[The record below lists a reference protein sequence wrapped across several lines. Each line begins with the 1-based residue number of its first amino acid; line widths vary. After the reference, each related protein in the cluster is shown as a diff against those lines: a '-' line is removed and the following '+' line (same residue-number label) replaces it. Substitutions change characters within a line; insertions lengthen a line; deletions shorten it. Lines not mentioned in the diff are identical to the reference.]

1 MAVFSACWYTGRT
14 RPRVRGAVEREERA
28 VLNPLSLC
36 IAVAVAAGFAVASE
50 PAGQRP
56 KFPLPSE
63 LPSNPQ
69 LPDPLVCLDGTKVTT
84 RQQWEAKRKPELK
97 ALFQHYMYG
106 YFPPAPKPG
115 EVRFEVERP
124 DDRYF
129 GGKATKK
136 EVTIR
141 FGPEG
146 TPPIRLLVVLPRAAG
161 KVPVF
166 VGPNFHGNHTLLDDP
181 QIALPTAWMSDRAP
195 GAVGNKAT
203 DAGRGK
209 DKDVWNIEHV
219 VGRGYGVATFY
230 CGDVDP
236 DKPDPTDGVHPHFYK
251 PGQTEPA
258 EHDWATIAAWAFG
271 VQRAVDYL
279 VQDEAVD
286 AGRIAAVGHSRLGKT
301 VLLAGAFDER
311 IGLVIPLQAGC
322 GGTAPSR
329 GTVGESVKQINDRFP
344 HWFDA
349 TFKQFNDQ
357 PDRLPFDQHCLVAL
371 CAPRPVLLP
380 NAVEDQ
386 WANPAGQF
394 EVLKA
399 AEPVYRLLGAE
410 GCAAETMPET
420 GKLVDSRL
428 GYWIR
433 PGKHAMTKA
442 DWDTFIAF
450 ADKQLSRPR

>member
-1 MAVFSACWYTGRT
+1 MLSKRLQCAAAAVIAW
-14 RPRVRGAVEREERA
+14 GA
-28 VLNPLSLC
+28 LG
-36 IAVAVAAGFAVASE
+36 AAA
-50 PAGQRP
+50 PDPRP
-56 KFPLPSE
+56 KFPEPAQLPS
-63 LPSNPQ
+63 SPQ

-84 RQQWEAKRKPELK
+84 REQWESKRKPELR

-106 YFPPAPKPG
+106 YFPPAPKAG
-115 EVRFEVERP
+115 EVRFEVKGRDE
-124 DDRYF
+124 RYF

-136 EVTIR
+136 EVTIY

-146 TPPIRLLVVLPRAAG
+146 TPPMRLLVVLPNGRKPAA
-161 KVPVF
+161 VF

-181 QIALPTAWMSDRAP
+181 TIALPTAWVSERTP
-195 GAVGNKAT
+195 GAVENKAT

-230 CGDVDP
+230 CGDLDP
-236 DKPDPTDGVHPHFYK
+236 DKAELEEGIHRHYYK
-251 PGQTEPA
+251 PGQTEPGG
-258 EHDWATIAAWAFG
+258 HDWATIAAWAFG
-271 VQRAVDYL
+271 IHRAVDYL
-279 VQDEAVD
+279 HQDKDVD
-286 AGRIAAVGHSRLGKT
+286 KDRIAVVGHSRLGKT
-301 VLLAGAFDER
+301 ALLAAAFDER
-311 IGLVIPLQAGC
+311 IDLAIPLQAGC

-344 HWFDA
+344 HWFNA
-349 TFKQFNDQ
+349 AFKEFNDQ
-357 PDRLPFDQHCLVAL
+357 PDRLPFDQHCLIAL
-371 CAPRPVLLP
+371 CAPQPVLLP
-380 NAVEDQ
+380 NATEDQ

-399 AEPVYRLLGAE
+399 AEPVYRLLGAG
-410 GCAAETMPET
+410 GCDAEEMPAT

-433 PGKHAMTKA
+433 EGKHAMTRA

-450 ADKQLSRPR
+450 ADKQMTPAR